1 MTRCVKS
8 YLRDSVSM
16 ASSSFCLD
24 DDAAE
29 RFFAENAH
37 QAPASASVKSPSFER
52 SSPIA
57 QFEVD
62 DSATSYLNR
71 AYAYA
76 DLRRYVCL
84 FEVSAADVYSRCLR
98 ASVPY
103 CGLFVPPLPAAPAHS
118 PGSSGGNIDNIEG
131 SGWVT
136 GTGSD
141 DGASSD
147 AMPSVA
153 SPEPFNTEPDLYGAI
168 WLPIT
173 LALATSMGSQM
184 YALIRS
190 VISGKDAY
198 HGTRLAT
205 VDFSGLVSA
214 TSGVGVFVVF
224 SSVGVY
230 VLKPYLGDPETA
242 NLSYIACVYGYR

>member
-1 MTRCVKS
+1 
-8 YLRDSVSM
+8 M

-29 RFFAENAH
+29 QFFTENAY
-37 QAPASASVKSPSFER
+37 QAPASACVKSPSFER
-52 SSPIA
+52 SSPIV

-62 DSATSYLNR
+62 DSETSYLTR

-103 CGLFVPPLPAAPAHS
+103 CGLFVPPPPAAPAHLPDS
-118 PGSSGGNIDNIEG
+118 SSGDRED

-136 GTGSD
+136 GNGSD
-141 DGASSD
+141 DGAQTRRQGVPSSD
-147 AMPSVA
+147 PMPSVA

-205 VDFSGLVSA
+205 IDFSGLVSA
-214 TSGVGVFVVF
+214 TSGVGAFVVF

-230 VLKPYLGDPETA
+230 VLKPYLGDPEA
-242 NLSYIACVYGYR
+242 ASLSYIACVYGYR